1 MGALLTVLARF
12 IPSVGEQFAGRVQT
26 LQQVSKHQRRTASSH
41 LATALNGQIPGRR
54 RDRLRM
60 NKHRYYP
67 RKKFQPQQLQIIKEL
82 HQSQQSMQTFVQA
95 VPVPLSISSIPDGRF
110 LAANGKFLD
119 LLEYPRQDLIGH
131 TPEDLG
137 IWSNG
142 AFNTGQMI
150 ELLRERNW
158 IKNREVEL
166 LAYSG
171 RLITTL
177 LSAER
182 FWNHGQESM
191 LISLVDI
198 SEHRRLE
205 SSRRSR
211 SDLLLST
218 GEMSRTLSEVLELP
232 QVYDRL
238 EATVHQ
244 LMPEVTTVS
253 ISLYDPQH
261 QRLNVVYGDPEE
273 PLSPPL
279 LQPGDVRRALGS
291 AGRMGYT
298 GHLPQTGRQRQTGRL
313 SLSTDVQDQPNL
325 TVAMVSKGEEVGVI
339 QVRAKPQHSFT
350 EADAALLSWIAN
362 TAAAAIQSS
371 RLFEQ
376 LHQTNQSLDKAFEAT
391 LDSLAR
397 ALELREQ
404 ENRGHT
410 DRVILM
416 TVELARR
423 LGVSGKDLERIRF
436 GALLHDI
443 GKMGIPDYIL
453 NKPGPLTEEEWV
465 VMRKHPVYAFEL
477 LNPVPQFR
485 EILDIPYCHHEKWD
499 GTGYPRRLRG
509 SEIPLAARI
518 FAVVDV
524 WDALL
529 QDRTYRKAWPRMQV
543 LEYIRYEAGKHFDP
557 SIAALFLD
565 MIE

>member
-1 MGALLTVLARF
+1 
-12 IPSVGEQFAGRVQT
+12 
-26 LQQVSKHQRRTASSH
+26 
-41 LATALNGQIPGRR
+41 
-54 RDRLRM
+54 
-60 NKHRYYP
+60 
-67 RKKFQPQQLQIIKEL
+67 
-82 HQSQQSMQTFVQA
+82 MQAFVQA
-95 VPVPLSISSIPDGRF
+95 MPVPLGVSSLPDGRF
-110 LAANGKFLD
+110 LAVNAKFLD
-119 LLEYPRQDLIGH
+119 LLEFSREAIIGR
-131 TPEDLG
+131 TPEELG
-137 IWSNG
+137 LWSNG
-142 AFNTGQMI
+142 FNTSQMI
-150 ELLRERNW
+150 ELLRDRNW
-158 IKNREVEL
+158 IKNREVDL
-166 LAYSG
+166 LAQSG
-171 RLITTL
+171 RLVTTL

-205 SSRRSR
+205 STLQAR

-238 EATVHQ
+238 EATIHQ
-244 LMPEVTTVS
+244 LMPEVTSLS
-253 ISLYDPQH
+253 ISLYDSQH
-261 QRLNVVYGDPEE
+261 QRLNTVYGDPEQ
-273 PLSPPL
+273 PLEYAPIAPSGQGTDSRHTL
-279 LQPGDVRRALGS
+279 ANT
-291 AGRMGYT
+291 GRLGYT
-298 GHLPQTGRQRQTGRL
+298 GRLPYTGRQRQTGRL
-313 SLSTDVQDQPNL
+313 SLSTDVHVQPAL

-339 QVRAKPQHSFT
+339 QVRAKPHHNFS

-376 LHQTNQSLDKAFEAT
+376 LHQTHQSLDKAFEAT

-423 LGVSGKDLERIRF
+423 MGITGKDLERIRF

-453 NKPGPLTEEEWV
+453 NKPGPLTEDEWV
-465 VMRKHPVYAFEL
+465 VMRKHPVYAYEL

-499 GTGYPRRLRG
+499 GSGYPRRMRG
-509 SEIPLAARI
+509 LEIPLASLPSWMYGTRCCKTAPTARPGRACRCWNTSATRPANI
-518 FAVVDV
+518 ST
-524 WDALL
+524 
-529 QDRTYRKAWPRMQV
+529 R
-543 LEYIRYEAGKHFDP
+543 P
-557 SIAALFLD
+557 SPPD
-565 MIE
+565 SWK

>member
-1 MGALLTVLARF
+1 M
-12 IPSVGEQFAGRVQT
+12 
-26 LQQVSKHQRRTASSH
+26 
-41 LATALNGQIPGRR
+41 
-54 RDRLRM
+54 RM
-60 NKHRYYP
+60 NRPRYYP
-67 RKKFQPQQLQIIKEL
+67 RKKFRPQQLQMIKEL
-82 HQSQQSMQTFVQA
+82 RQSQQSMQTFVQA
-95 VPVPLSISSIPDGRF
+95 MPVPLSVSSLPDGRF
-110 LAANGKFLD
+110 LAANRKFLD
-119 LLEYPRQDLIGH
+119 LLEYSRHDLIGR

-137 IWSNG
+137 IWPNG
-142 AFNTGQMI
+142 VFNTGQMI
-150 ELLRERNW
+150 ELLRERSW

-166 LAYSG
+166 LASSG
-171 RLITTL
+171 RLITAL

-205 SSRRSR
+205 SSLR

-218 GEMSRTLSEVLELP
+218 GQMSRTLSEVLEP
-232 QVYDRL
+232 TQVYDRL
-238 EATVHQ
+238 EATIHQ
-244 LMPEVTTVS
+244 LMPEVTAVS

-261 QRLNVVYGDPEE
+261 QRLNVVFGDPEE
-273 PLSPPL
+273 PFEPVVP
-279 LQPGDVRRALGS
+279 QTGGVRRSPAGI
-291 AGRMGYT
+291 GRMGYT
-298 GHLPQTGRQRQTGRL
+298 RHLPQTGRLRQPARL
-313 SLSTDVQDQPNL
+313 SLSTDVQAQPSL

-339 QVRAKPQHSFT
+339 QVRAKPDHRFT

-423 LGVSGKDLERIRF
+423 LGISGKDLERIRF

-453 NKPGPLTEEEWV
+453 NKPGPLTEEEWAI
-465 VMRKHPVYAFEL
+465 MRKHPVYAYEL
-477 LNPVPQFR
+477 LNLVPQFR

-509 SEIPLAARI
+509 TEIPLAARI

-529 QDRTYRKAWPRMQV
+529 QDRTYRKAWPRAQV
-543 LEYIRYEAGKHFDP
+543 LEYIRYESGKHFDP
-557 SIAALFLD
+557 AIAALFLD
-565 MIE
+565 IIE